1 MRANLGALARGCNKA
16 RSPSV
21 KMARSETMEPVFY
34 VMAILGCGD
43 DQSQCREARVEPV
56 RYHNAAQCQAA
67 MAQVLPRHA
76 DLSFP
81 VIVAACQRRGEQMA
95 RNDMRA
101 PRG

>member
-1 MRANLGALARGCNKA
+1 
-16 RSPSV
+16 
-21 KMARSETMEPVFY
+21 MEPVFY

-43 DQSQCREARVEPV
+43 DQSQCRETRVEAV
-56 RYHNAAQCQAA
+56 RYQSAAQCQAA

-95 RNDMRA
+95 RTQGQS

>member
-1 MRANLGALARGCNKA
+1 
-16 RSPSV
+16 
-21 KMARSETMEPVFY
+21 MEPVFY

-56 RYHNAAQCQAA
+56 RYQNAAQCRAA

-81 VIVAACQRRGEQMA
+81 VIVAACQRRGEQIA
-95 RNDMRA
+95 RGEARA
-101 PRG
+101 RQG

>member
-1 MRANLGALARGCNKA
+1 
-16 RSPSV
+16 
-21 KMARSETMEPVFY
+21 MEPVFY

-56 RYHNAAQCQAA
+56 RYQSAAQCQEA

-95 RNDMRA
+95 RNA
-101 PRG
+101 APIPRG